1 MEVLAWL
8 DDRSFEWDMFVDL
21 PTSAVRYCF
30 RSLEDATAFR
40 RRFVDATQRRTV
52 VGGN

>member
-40 RRFVDATQRRTV
+40 RRFADATQRRA
-52 VGGN
+52 VGDGN